1 MLNLSSSLFSAI
13 MSNATMVGSHMSAA
27 AQQGR
32 EKAIQKALDDR
43 YAAEQRIIDKQ
54 NEIGRREQSR
64 VYAQTQANM
73 YRLSVSQMMDAQAQA
88 QEYELMA
95 QDYLNAAGY
104 KRARMGS
111 AYSRSGALLAGS
123 ALARTAM
130 NKERASVG
138 AARLRRAAEYALER
152 GKMLST
158 ITKESAVKPSFVPIP
173 DSIKQT
179 YIAPFTPTSSGGSSS
194 GSTSSKDWDTSK
206 IAELQDL
213 EGGSAALGMETGT
226 ADPFAVADALG
237 IHFSPGSGMYSGT
250 FESSPWSSGH
260 TGGDFDWGDFT
271 TAPNYGY

>member
-13 MSNATMVGSHMSAA
+13 MSNATMVSSHMSAA
-27 AQQGR
+27 AQAGR
-32 EKAIQKALDDR
+32 EKAIQKALDER

-123 ALARTAM
+123 ALARTAV
-130 NKERASVG
+130 NKERASAG
-138 AARLRRAAEYALER
+138 AARLRRAAE
-152 GKMLST
+152 
-158 ITKESAVKPSFVPIP
+158 
-173 DSIKQT
+173 
-179 YIAPFTPTSSGGSSS
+179 
-194 GSTSSKDWDTSK
+194 
-206 IAELQDL
+206 
-213 EGGSAALGMETGT
+213 
-226 ADPFAVADALG
+226 
-237 IHFSPGSGMYSGT
+237 
-250 FESSPWSSGH
+250 
-260 TGGDFDWGDFT
+260 
-271 TAPNYGY
+271 

>member
-1 MLNLSSSLFSAI
+1 MLNISASLFSAI
-13 MSNATMVGSHMSAA
+13 MANWSQVGSHMSAA
-27 AQQGR
+27 AQAGR
-32 EKAIQKALDDR
+32 EKAIQKALNER
-43 YAAEQRIIDKQ
+43 HAAEQRIIDAQ
-54 NEIGRREQSR
+54 NEMAKREQSR
-64 VYAQTQANM
+64 VYMKSQANM
-73 YRLSVSQMMDAQAQA
+73 YRLSVSQMMDAQAESK
-88 QEYELMA
+88 EYELMA

-123 ALARTAM
+123 ALARTAV
-130 NKERASVG
+130 NKERASAG

-152 GKMLST
+152 GKMISS

-179 YIAPFTPTSSGGSSS
+179 YIPPFTPTSSGGSSS

-206 IAELQDL
+206 IEELRDL
-213 EGGSAALGMETGT
+213 EGGSAALGQETGT
-226 ADPFAVADALG
+226 VDPNEVADLLG
-237 IHFSPGSGMYSGT
+237 IHFSPGSGEYSGT

-260 TGGDFDWGDFT
+260 TGGDFDWGDFN